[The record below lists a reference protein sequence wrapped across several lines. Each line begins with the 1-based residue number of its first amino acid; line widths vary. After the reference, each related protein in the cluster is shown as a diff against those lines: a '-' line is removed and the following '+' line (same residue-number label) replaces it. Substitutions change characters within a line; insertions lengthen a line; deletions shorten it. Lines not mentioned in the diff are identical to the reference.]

1 MKHILPVFILL
12 CCLQGQAQM
21 KIAEADFTIDMPKG
35 LDTSRYR
42 NILAIMA
49 PRDGAT
55 DDFSE
60 NLNVVSQ
67 IAADFPDTI
76 QTTEQYTKFTITQL
90 KSIGVNV
97 EQVVDEKIGKDGI
110 AAKTIIYETDLYMPD
125 KSALKLRQ
133 ALLRFGPRFYVVTY
147 TCRPAEYARFLP
159 IMQQAISTIVFKP

>member
-1 MKHILPVFILL
+1 MRYILIFTLL
-12 CCLQGQAQM
+12 LAHSAQAQI
-21 KIAEADFTIDMPKG
+21 KVNEADFSIEVPKG

-42 NILAIMA
+42 NVLAILA

-97 EQVVDEKIGKDGI
+97 EQVVDEKIGKEGI
-110 AAKTIIYETDLYMPD
+110 AAKTIIYQTDQYMPD
-125 KSALKLRQ
+125 KSVIKLRQ
-133 ALLRFGPRFYVVTY
+133 ALLRAGTKFYVVTY
-147 TCRPAEYARFLP
+147 TCRPAEYTRFLP
-159 IMQQAISTIVFKP
+159 LIQQAIGTIVFKP